1 MKLRRPI
8 ISQRITAP
16 YVQGAVLPPPVDGR
30 SPARRAAQRSTG
42 VAVDDTHEALGVD
55 RAEVAR
61 APEGGDDLACLFLDG
76 IGASRDG
83 EGGA

>member
-1 MKLRRPI
+1 MTAITVSVPREDESVPENRRP
-8 ISQRITAP
+8 
-16 YVQGAVLPPPVDGR
+16 LDGR